1 MGGGGPF
8 RRKGAAESEADAAP
22 GAAAA
27 GPSDNAAAA
36 GSSAAADDAASLP
49 AGKPVPE
56 WTEQMSLRGLIIG
69 AALGLLFCVITMRL
83 ALGSAGIVPSLNV
96 PGGLLSFI
104 ALKGLSKAGRFGGG
118 GGRARGAFAEAT
130 VQEVRMQVNVCVG
143 GCSSLADRPRR
154 SRRLAPCALC
164 AEKARRAQTRAARLE
179 TSLLPP
185 KHATHPVIQHQN
197 RTPSSRRSSA
207 RATRSRSPA
216 ASARER
222 ARLRDLNWGARLVW
236 MCAVRRNQPTPSH

>member
-154 SRRLAPCALC
+154 SRRLAPCALR
-164 AEKARRAQTRAARLE
+164 AEKPAAPKRAPHVWR
-179 TSLLPP
+179 
-185 KHATHPVIQHQN
+185 H
-197 RTPSSRRSSA
+197 PSSPLNTQHILLFNIKTEHRRRDA
-207 RATRSRSPA
+207 RQRVLLDRVHRRLRHV
-216 ASARER
+216 RER
-222 ARLRDLNWGARLVW
+222 D
-236 MCAVRRNQPTPSH
+236 